1 MEASKYKQTV
11 PKPSTS
17 DITTV
22 DEEEEEEEEE
32 EAAST
37 EKPATFVFSI

>member
-1 MEASKYKQTV
+1 VEASKYKQTV

-32 EAAST
+32 AST
-37 EKPATFVFSI
+37 DKPATFICSI